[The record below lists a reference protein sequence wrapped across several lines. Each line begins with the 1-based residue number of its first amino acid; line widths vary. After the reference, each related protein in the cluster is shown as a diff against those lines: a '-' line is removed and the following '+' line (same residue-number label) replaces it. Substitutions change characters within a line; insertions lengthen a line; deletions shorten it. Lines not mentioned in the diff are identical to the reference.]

1 LKFLRF
7 YGTFLQM
14 SNANEQ
20 LVVSNEQSKTGSLG
34 KSILSLLFAT
44 CSLFFLFSFPV
55 FAQNNPAP
63 REDLWVCPVFESGM
77 YSVSNLA
84 IGGGVALGYG
94 DRLAFGLKVIYW
106 NDMEEVR
113 SLELNFLTR
122 FYFFNKE
129 GALALAPS
137 GPFIQFN
144 IGPVIFAW
152 DEQNITM
159 PSETV
164 MTSAGL
170 SLGWRFLFGR
180 YFFIEPAIRG
190 GIPYLFGAGL
200 SAGVRF

>member
-1 LKFLRF
+1 LKYLRF
-7 YGTFLQM
+7 YSTFLQM
-14 SNANEQ
+14 SNEQ
-20 LVVSNEQSKTGSLG
+20 LAMSKGRLKPLNFVLG
-34 KSILSLLFAT
+34 NFAACSLLPA
-44 CSLFFLFSFPV
+44 LFFLSIPV

-63 REDLWVCPVFESGM
+63 REDLWVCAVFESGF

-84 IGGGVALGYG
+84 IGGGMALGYG
-94 DRLAFGLKVIYW
+94 DRLALGLKVIYW

-129 GALALAPS
+129 RAVSLAPS

-164 MTSAGL
+164 LTSAGL

-190 GIPYLFGAGL
+190 GTPYLFGAGL